1 MAYIRKFGL
10 FIWRKYLG
18 AGVSCRETQ
27 QNLCK
32 TIMYILGCRYDD
44 DDDDDDASGVR
55 FTKYSIFGKM
65 AKHEK
70 KKFGQSTRT
79 AS

>member
-1 MAYIRKFGL
+1 
-10 FIWRKYLG
+10 
-18 AGVSCRETQ
+18 
-27 QNLCK
+27 
-32 TIMYILGCRYDD
+32 MYILGCRYDD

-70 KKFGQSTRT
+70 KIWSKRT
-79 AS
+79 YSELDSCILAKS